1 MLKLLLNNRFISILI
16 LINTLVTILLSF
28 NSPYSRLLPIVDNTI
43 TLIFLAEIIY
53 KIYFYKKDFFE
64 SASNIF
70 DMMLVFL
77 ASVPLIFTVF
87 LPYYTTDLN
96 YLLLFRVFKLFKF
109 IRFGKF
115 IPNFTGLLKDFGR
128 AIKAS
133 FSLIVGATIMMIIVS
148 TILTYIF
155 KDSYPHFFGNPFDSA
170 YTVFRMLTIEGWY
183 EIPDT
188 MAEGLP
194 FISSVLIRFFFSL
207 FVFVGGM
214 LGMSFFTSLIVDELV
229 SDNNKEL
236 INKVD
241 NLENKI
247 DELSRLIK
255 EKSLSIHPKENGT
268 SPIEENRGE

>member
-1 MLKLLLNNRFISILI
+1 MQKLLLNSRFINILI
-16 LINTLVTILLSF
+16 LVNTIITILLSF
-28 NSPYSRLLPIVDNTI
+28 DISYSPFLQVIDNAI
-43 TLIFLAEIIY
+43 TFVFLVEIIY
-53 KIYFYKKDFFE
+53 KISFYKKNFFK
-64 SASNIF
+64 STGNIF
-70 DMMLVFL
+70 DMILVFM
-77 ASVPLIFTVF
+77 ASIPLIFTLF
-87 LPYYTTDLN
+87 LPEYSTEFN

-115 IPNFTGLLKDFGR
+115 IPNFSRLIRDFGR

-133 FSLIVGATIMMIIVS
+133 LSLIVGAGIMMIIVS

-155 KDSYPHFFGNPFDSA
+155 KDSYPQFFGNPFESA
-170 YTVFRMLTIEGWY
+170 YTVFRMLTVEGWY
-183 EIPDT
+183 EIPDS

-194 FISSVLIRFFFSL
+194 FLSSMLIRFFFSL

-241 NLENKI
+241 RLESKI
-247 DELSRLIK
+247 DELHQLLKK
-255 EKSLSIHPKENGT
+255 EPPIHKQ
-268 SPIEENRGE
+268 